1 MATLVLLQ
9 RGLETCVAYI
19 LTCFYNYQDKILFK
33 MKLFWLKVDTK
44 VWVCY
49 WKILITIEKYFDIE
63 KRAIDNQYKP
73 ITEKISYW
81 TSININILIDIEK
94 YWKVQYFSIDADP

>member
-1 MATLVLLQ
+1 M
-9 RGLETCVAYI
+9 
-19 LTCFYNYQDKILFK
+19 
-33 MKLFWLKVDTK
+33 
-44 VWVCY
+44 WVCY

-94 YWKVQYFSIDADP
+94 YWKVQYFSIDADPYFLIKYHFSKKIFATCGEWR